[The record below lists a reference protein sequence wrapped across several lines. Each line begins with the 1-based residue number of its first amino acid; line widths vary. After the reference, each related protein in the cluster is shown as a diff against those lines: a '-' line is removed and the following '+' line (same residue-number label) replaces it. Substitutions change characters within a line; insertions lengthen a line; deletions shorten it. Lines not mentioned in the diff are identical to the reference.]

1 MSGIEQFIARTR
13 CARRT
18 DRRVKLVDEILSV
31 LTAGHKHI
39 FTLAYHNDLLL
50 ISWSIGYEGL

>member
-39 FTLAYHNDLLL
+39 FTLAYHNMPEAALRQFM
-50 ISWSIGYEGL
+50 YHP